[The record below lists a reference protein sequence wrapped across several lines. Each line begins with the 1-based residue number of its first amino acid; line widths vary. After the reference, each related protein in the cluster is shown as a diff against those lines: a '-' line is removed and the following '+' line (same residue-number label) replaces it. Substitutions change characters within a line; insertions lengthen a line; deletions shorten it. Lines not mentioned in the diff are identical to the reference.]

1 MLPPG
6 YSRVPLKKIRLF
18 CPAVW
23 PAVWPAVYPAVCPAV
38 WAAVWA
44 AIANI

>member
-1 MLPPG
+1 MFSLC
-6 YSRVPLKKIRLF
+6 YSRVPFKKIRLF